1 MINRTILL
9 SSIIG
14 GVIITLLIG
23 LIPNTLWVGAVGYGY
38 PFAWY
43 LQLVLPP
50 EHVSFWHVNASN
62 LIADIAIWAA
72 IVGIVVLIFNKARK

>member
-14 GVIITLLIG
+14 GVIITLLTG
-23 LIPNTLWVGAVGYGY
+23 LVSNVLWVGVVGYGY

-43 LQLVLPP
+43 LRLVLPP
-50 EHVSFWHVNASN
+50 EHVSFWHVSASN
-62 LIADIAIWAA
+62 LIADITIWAV
-72 IVGIVVLIFNKARK
+72 IIGIALLIFNKARK